1 MTAFMAPPKSLE
13 DTCRNESRGA
23 SPPQRGVYV
32 KHTIAKDLEAYIG
45 GLVIPQGRFAGQP
58 FALFPWQRR
67 FLRGAFGQPDD
78 AALTVSRGAGKTTF
92 IAAIAAA
99 CVDGPLAEPNAES
112 LIIAS
117 SFDQGL
123 ICWRHVLR
131 LLAPVLERD
140 GVGVKGRFRIQD
152 SANRAT
158 LTDTRTGAMLKV
170 MGSDPKRLHGAAPRL
185 LVGDE
190 LSQWPPAQIDSMLAA
205 LETSRGKIP
214 DSRALWI
221 GTRPAAPEHPFERY
235 LQGGVG
241 YAQIHAAGPDDPPF
255 QRRTWV
261 KANPGLSHLPD
272 LEATIRREAAA
283 AKRDP
288 ARLASFRALRL
299 NQGVSDTVRQ
309 HLLPVEVWREIE
321 GNADR
326 DGRCYWGV
334 DLGTSAAQSA
344 VAAYW
349 PDTGRLEC
357 LAAFPSLPSLADRGQ
372 TDGIGPLY
380 SECARRGE
388 LLTLGENAADVG
400 ALLGV
405 ALDRFGQPK
414 RIASDRWREAE
425 LKDAIK
431 GVGIGSGRLDLRGMG
446 FKDGAEDVRMFTRA
460 CLEGRVTPVP
470 SLLLASAMAEA
481 RTVIDPAG
489 NAKLA
494 KGTEGGRR
502 LRARDDAAAAGILA
516 VGLAERQPKRTGGW
530 TSGLIG

>member
-1 MTAFMAPPKSLE
+1 M
-13 DTCRNESRGA
+13 
-23 SPPQRGVYV
+23 
-32 KHTIAKDLEAYIG
+32 KHTIVKELEAYIG
-45 GLVIPQGRFAGQP
+45 GLVIPQGRYQGQP
-58 FALFPWQRR
+58 FRLFAWQKR
-67 FLRGAFGQPDD
+67 FLRGAFTQPDD
-78 AALTVSRGAGKTTF
+78 AALTVSRGAGKSTF
-92 IAAIAAA
+92 VAALAAA

-123 ICWRHVLR
+123 LVWRHVLR
-131 LLAPVLERD
+131 LLSPVLERD
-140 GVGVKGRFRIQD
+140 GVGVKGRFRMQD

-158 LTDTRTGAMLKV
+158 LTDTHTGAMLRV
-170 MGSDPKRLHGAAPRL
+170 QGSDPRRLHGAAPCL
-185 LVGDE
+185 LIGDE
-190 LSQWPPAQIDSMLAA
+190 LAQWPPSQIDAMLAA

-221 GTRPAAPEHPFERY
+221 GTRPASPEHPFEKY
-235 LQGGVG
+235 LNGGVG
-241 YAQIHAAGPDDPPF
+241 YSQVHAAGKDDPPF
-255 QRRTWV
+255 QRKTWK
-261 KANPGLSHLPD
+261 KANPGLDYLPD

-309 HLLPVEVWREIE
+309 VLLPAEVWREIE
-321 GNADR
+321 GDADR
-326 DGRCYWGV
+326 IGPCYWGV

-357 LAAFPSLPSLADRGQ
+357 LAAFPSLPTLAERGQ
-372 TDGIGPLY
+372 ADGVGPLY
-380 SECARRGE
+380 TECARRGE

-400 ALLGV
+400 GLLV
-405 ALDRFGQPK
+405 AALDRFGAP
-414 RIASDRWREAE
+414 RRVASDRWREAE
-425 LKDAIK
+425 LKDALK
-431 GVGIGSGRLDLRGMG
+431 GTGIGAGRLDLRGQG
-446 FKDGAEDVRMFTRA
+446 FKDGGEDVRLFTRA

-470 SLLLASAMAEA
+470 GLLLASAMGDA
-481 RTVIDPAG
+481 RTLIDPAG

-502 LRARDDAAAAGILA
+502 LRARDDAAAAGVLA
-516 VGLAERQPKRTGGW
+516 VGLAERQPKRRAGVY
-530 TSGLIG
+530 IGVAG